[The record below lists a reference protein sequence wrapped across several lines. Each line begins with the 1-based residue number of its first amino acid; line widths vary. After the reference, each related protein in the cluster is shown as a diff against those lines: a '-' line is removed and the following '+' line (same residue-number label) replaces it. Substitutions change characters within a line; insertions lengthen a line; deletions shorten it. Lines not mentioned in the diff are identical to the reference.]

1 MRVFL
6 SLFALILFGTCPGF
20 AQTECLLY
28 FAGGGSRP
36 SYYLTSDSVVW
47 SMTIGSGQ
55 SCVAGLRTPRVLL
68 DNVEVITPPQL
79 GEVTLAGPSFVYLA
93 KAKGQDSFSVLVS
106 GKINKTSG
114 SSTIRV
120 LVTVK

>member
-1 MRVFL
+1 MRFFL
-6 SLFALILFGTCPGF
+6 SLFAVILLGTCPGF

-28 FAGGGSRP
+28 FPAGGSRP

-68 DNVEVITPPQL
+68 DNIELITPPQL
-79 GEVTLAGPSFVYLA
+79 GEVTLVGPSFVYTA
-93 KAKGQDSFSVLVS
+93 KAKGQDSFTVSVS

-120 LVTVK
+120 SVTVK